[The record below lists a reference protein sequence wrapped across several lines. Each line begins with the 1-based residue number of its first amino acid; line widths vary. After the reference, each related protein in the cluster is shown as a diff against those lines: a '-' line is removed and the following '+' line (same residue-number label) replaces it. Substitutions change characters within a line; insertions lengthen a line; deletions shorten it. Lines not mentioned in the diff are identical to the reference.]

1 MWILKVFKELFAQ
14 SYLNKKVVKLVSNI
28 TAEEKMIEAFNQR

>member
-14 SYLNKKVVKLVSNI
+14 SYLNKKVLKLVSKI
-28 TAEEKMIEAFNQR
+28 TTEGKVIEAFNQR